1 MINIKEFI
9 YNKIKNNTEIN
20 WLVWGRIF
28 AWMAPVGTGFPL
40 IIYNRIWWSK
50 IDLKWIRN
58 EYFQI
63 SIWWSWLSENEI
75 ITFKVVKLF
84 NGIKEW
90 NVKITDIQRIDESFD
105 NETKSYWIH
114 LTIHL
119 KIFDNLL

>member
-20 WLVWGRIF
+20 WLVGGRIF
-28 AWMAPVGTGFPL
+28 AWMAPVGTVFPL

-114 LTIHL
+114 LTIHF

>member
-20 WLVWGRIF
+20 WLVWWRIF

-90 NVKITDIQRIDESFD
+90 SVKITDIQRIDESFD